1 MVPIKFYARENVE
14 CTLEKNFDQ
23 ITFAF
28 IPIRLIML
36 LLYNKEH
43 DKGFVV
49 DVVYLYICLFDIF
62 VRNYRDPLDL
72 IN

>member
-1 MVPIKFYARENVE
+1 M
-14 CTLEKNFDQ
+14 EKNFDQ

-28 IPIRLIML
+28 ISIWSIVL
-36 LLYNKEH
+36 LVYNKEH

-49 DVVYLYICLFDIF
+49 DVVAVVYLYICLFDFF

-72 IN
+72 IY